1 MVVFKLSTSAV
12 YRRFLY
18 FGELRHF
25 FRANLTVTAANFR
38 LTEPVGRLTCLQVRA
53 RRSSDHVASVVRS
66 QNDDERGYI
75 TAMTDL
81 QRSGRAL
88 AALRRLLLLLL

>member
-1 MVVFKLSTSAV
+1 VRVARAIRPQ
-12 YRRFLY
+12 RR
-18 FGELRHF
+18 ESR
-25 FRANLTVTAANFR
+25 
-38 LTEPVGRLTCLQVRA
+38 PP
-53 RRSSDHVASVVRS
+53 

-88 AALRRLLLLLL
+88 AALRLLLLLL